1 VKLRLSAI
9 LGAVAVLVGLLVL
22 VWEDLATAI
31 SLEWA
36 LVLLVAIIAGVQTLR
51 FVQER
56 RSTPL
61 RATETRDPEQ
71 RYAAPTPGDDAD
83 ETLGTA
89 SGWSARRRR
98 SRGQLRERVGQAAMA
113 AVVNAT
119 GCRQEEAARRIES
132 GEWTDDPVAAAFL
145 SEQVSL
151 TARERL
157 RLVLGSP
164 GSQFLTQVDRAV
176 KAVER
181 LTEEP

>member
-61 RATETRDPEQ
+61 RATETR
-71 RYAAPTPGDDAD
+71 PGATLRRAD
-83 ETLGTA
+83 
-89 SGWSARRRR
+89 ARRRR
-98 SRGQLRERVGQAAMA
+98 
-113 AVVNAT
+113 
-119 GCRQEEAARRIES
+119 
-132 GEWTDDPVAAAFL
+132 
-145 SEQVSL
+145 
-151 TARERL
+151 
-157 RLVLGSP
+157 
-164 GSQFLTQVDRAV
+164 
-176 KAVER
+176 
-181 LTEEP
+181 